1 MYNSVA
7 AGAVKMQPDRLISL
21 ACYKNDT
28 FLWFIL
34 GQQRQGFYQSL
45 YRAQGAMDQNDEQQ
59 VSQYYY

>member
-1 MYNSVA
+1 
-7 AGAVKMQPDRLISL
+7 MQPDRLISL